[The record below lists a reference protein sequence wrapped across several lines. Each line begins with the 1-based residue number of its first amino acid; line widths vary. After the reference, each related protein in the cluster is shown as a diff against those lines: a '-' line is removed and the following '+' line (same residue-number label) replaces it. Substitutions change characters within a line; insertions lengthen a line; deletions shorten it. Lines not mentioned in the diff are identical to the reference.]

1 MALEAL
7 GQYAGAVFADAGTLQ
22 LAVAGGGLSETLT
35 VSAANFNVLQRRDVA
50 YSGAVTVQAT
60 GTGLALLQAR
70 LKCGAVHSD
79 EPSPNESGEV
89 DVPQPLL
96 YPRL

>member
-1 MALEAL
+1 VVALEAL

-50 YSGAVTVQAT
+50 YSGAVNVQAT

-70 LKCGAVHSD
+70 SVAPCTVLNTHH
-79 EPSPNESGEV
+79 ESGEV
-89 DVPQPLL
+89 AVP
-96 YPRL
+96 